1 MAEEEFGGS
10 IKGMGTFISF
20 YHFFFF
26 GGWMVLLAL
35 MGGVQGG
42 DDFAE
47 DGEKLGC
54 VELLHVFSSIY
65 RRHASQL

>member
-26 GGWMVLLAL
+26 WWMDGFVGIDGWCS
-35 MGGVQGG
+35 GWG
-42 DDFAE
+42 
-47 DGEKLGC
+47 
-54 VELLHVFSSIY
+54 
-65 RRHASQL
+65 

>member
-1 MAEEEFGGS
+1 
-10 IKGMGTFISF
+10 
-20 YHFFFF
+20 
-26 GGWMVLLAL
+26 MVLLAL

>member
-26 GGWMVLLAL
+26 LVDGW
-35 MGGVQGG
+35 
-42 DDFAE
+42 F
-47 DGEKLGC
+47 C
-54 VELLHVFSSIY
+54 WH
-65 RRHASQL
+65 